1 MFRRLLVAI
10 DSSARAR
17 RALAEA
23 IDLARSSSAKLTVMT
38 VAPEPSHWTI
48 GGGLG
53 LPPVDLEELREQ
65 TERSYRTL
73 LDDAV
78 ATVPDDLT
86 VTTVLSRGA
95 AGSAIVYEAGA
106 GNHDLIVMGSRGRGE
121 LRSLLLGSV
130 SHRVLQ
136 ASPLP
141 VLVVHAPKEPAT
153 HDVADVD
160 EQS

>member
-10 DSSARAR
+10 DGSDHAQ

-23 IDLARSSSAKLTVMT
+23 IDLAETNSAKLTVMT
-38 VAPEPSHWTI
+38 VAPEPSDFLI

-53 LPPVDLEELREQ
+53 GFAAPANLEELREA
-65 TERSYRTL
+65 TDRGSRAL
-73 LDDAV
+73 LDHA
-78 ATVPDDLT
+78 AAAVPDAIE
-86 VTTVLSRGA
+86 VTTILGRGP
-95 AGSAIVYEAGA
+95 AGSTIVDEAATGD
-106 GNHDLIVMGSRGRGE
+106 HDLIVMGSRGRGE

-141 VLVVHAPKEPAT
+141 VLVVHASKEA
-153 HDVADVD
+153 A
-160 EQS
+160 